1 MVSFFS
7 SLNCILFKSVIFIFH
22 TKKIPHGF
30 EYDDG
35 RCSSFTIPR
44 SVSSRNNV

>member
-22 TKKIPHGF
+22 TQKKYHMGLSMMMAVVVHSQYRGVF
-30 EYDDG
+30 LLE
-35 RCSSFTIPR
+35 TM
-44 SVSSRNNV
+44 